1 MAPKKKGKKGKGKK
15 KKSSNPEDE
24 EKKQENEELKVDLP
38 KFGWV
43 KITVSNI
50 YLKLFVTSLLT
61 LCWFQI
67 LLAVKFGKFADSGN
81 QSVRCIHADLA
92 KGLHGQKEDC

>member
-1 MAPKKKGKKGKGKK
+1 MAPKKKGKKKGGKGK

-43 KITVSNI
+43 KITVSNLIWTI
-50 YLKLFVTSLLT
+50 YQTFDIFTDFVG
-61 LCWFQI
+61 FI
-67 LLAVKFGKFADSGN
+67 F
-81 QSVRCIHADLA
+81 
-92 KGLHGQKEDC
+92 

>member
-1 MAPKKKGKKGKGKK
+1 MAPKKKGKKGKKSK

-43 KITVSNI
+43 KITVSTNT
-50 YLKLFVTSLLT
+50 LQT
-61 LCWFQI
+61 LC
-67 LLAVKFGKFADSGN
+67 
-81 QSVRCIHADLA
+81 CIISNFV
-92 KGLHGQKEDC
+92 GFIF

>member
-1 MAPKKKGKKGKGKK
+1 MAKGKKGGKKGKGKK

-43 KITVSNI
+43 KITVSRPETVPILVNVP
-50 YLKLFVTSLLT
+50 FLLT
-61 LCWFQI
+61 LLVSNF
-67 LLAVKFGKFADSGN
+67 FGS
-81 QSVRCIHADLA
+81 
-92 KGLHGQKEDC
+92 

>member
-1 MAPKKKGKKGKGKK
+1 MAPKKKGKKGKKSK

-43 KITVSNI
+43 KITVSSSDPITNI
-50 YLKLFVTSLLT
+50 
-61 LCWFQI
+61 
-67 LLAVKFGKFADSGN
+67 
-81 QSVRCIHADLA
+81 
-92 KGLHGQKEDC
+92 

>member
-1 MAPKKKGKKGKGKK
+1 MAPKKKGKKGKKGK

-43 KITVSNI
+43 KITVSINPKTEI
-50 YLKLFVTSLLT
+50 RKNFASFLILLVS
-61 LCWFQI
+61 F
-67 LLAVKFGKFADSGN
+67 LAVKLGEFANS
-81 QSVRCIHADLA
+81 
-92 KGLHGQKEDC
+92 